1 MEKEIHEQPES
12 VMNTMRG
19 RIDFNTNMV
28 SWYVSMLNVGVVIL
42 CFDVHLTVLRLNQHF
57 R

>member
-28 SWYVSMLNVGVVIL
+28 SPPVSILTVGVVIL
-42 CFDVHLTVLRLNQHF
+42 CFDVHLTV
-57 R
+57 